1 MLKHAGRAL
10 AAFTLLFVSFVA
22 TGGVMAAVGHKP
34 PRGTF
39 VDIGEGRK
47 LRLVCEGV
55 ATHADRPTVWLEAGA
70 FGFAA
75 DWGATQ
81 DALAA
86 AGWRTC
92 AYDRA
97 GMGYSPKGPAPRD
110 GLAIVADFEKL
121 VAASGETGPYILV
134 GHSMAGLRLRE
145 YAGRNPDKVAGL
157 VLVDAAT
164 PEAAKIR
171 RAQGFIKSFVFISRA
186 AALGASTGLYK
197 PLVYTRLGDK
207 IGLPPDAKAEKRW
220 GFANGRHNR
229 TSAQEVTLWAQASD
243 QAAAQPQFKP
253 EWPVAVVTAG
263 ARVGDRAQWKDMQA
277 APAKAS
283 QHGYVDHVAGATHTR
298 LLGGE
303 FADHIV
309 RAVEFV
315 AKARGKAPQ
324 ALVDATA
331 P

>member
-22 TGGVMAAVGHKP
+22 TGGVMAAVGHKA

-47 LRLVCEGV
+47 LRLVCEGE

-86 AGWRTC
+86 AGWRAC

-110 GLAIVADFEKL
+110 GLAIVSDFEKL
-121 VAASGETGPYILV
+121 VAASGEKGPYILV

-229 TSAQEVTLWAQASD
+229 TSAQEVTLWAEASD
-243 QAAAQPQFKP
+243 
-253 EWPVAVVTAG
+253 
-263 ARVGDRAQWKDMQA
+263 
-277 APAKAS
+277 
-283 QHGYVDHVAGATHTR
+283 
-298 LLGGE
+298 
-303 FADHIV
+303 
-309 RAVEFV
+309 
-315 AKARGKAPQ
+315 
-324 ALVDATA
+324 
-331 P
+331 